1 MSDYNYRRHN
11 VNMMLYHLVCPT
23 KFRKVVVDR
32 KVDSLLKETCLHI
45 QDRYDIN
52 FVQIG
57 TDKNHVHFLIQSI
70 PTFLPSRLV
79 QTIKSITAREIFH
92 QLPQLKTAMCGSQFW
107 SDGYY
112 IATVGMRGN
121 ERVIAR
127 YVKEQGR
134 ETEYQQLHQGQLTIF
149 D

>member
-57 TDKNHVHFLIQSI
+57 TDKNHVHFHAYQRLRCSI
-70 PTFLPSRLV
+70 HQTRIDFPTWLFSVVEVDERFHELLCFLWFGL
-79 QTIKSITAREIFH
+79 T
-92 QLPQLKTAMCGSQFW
+92 
-107 SDGYY
+107 
-112 IATVGMRGN
+112 
-121 ERVIAR
+121 
-127 YVKEQGR
+127 VKE
-134 ETEYQQLHQGQLTIF
+134 EMWE
-149 D
+149 